1 MLDSFEKLK
10 RELPGML
17 REHKAV
23 LAALKKLSAAA
34 KKEKKTEYVRFA
46 EKLALHAK
54 TEEEVLY
61 PAAIL
66 VGEFLKPRF
75 QK

>member
-1 MLDSFEKLK
+1 
-10 RELPGML
+10 ML

-23 LAALKKLSAAA
+23 VTALKKLMTAA
-34 KKEKKTEYVRFA
+34 KKEKKPEHARFA

-54 TEEEVLY
+54 TEEDVLY

-66 VGEFLKPRF
+66 IGEYLKLRLGR
-75 QK
+75 